1 MANWNKIPLA
11 HTVVEFICILNKN
24 DIIVAVEDV
33 VFVVGKLLG
42 SSGSIVYICVHT

>member
-1 MANWNKIPLA
+1 MIPL
-11 HTVVEFICILNKN
+11 VYSLVQFIYIQKN
-24 DIIVAVEDV
+24 DIIVAAEDV